1 MSGLFLF
8 LEKTLKALF
17 KPKCFEGNVENALI
31 LTHPLHT
38 PCTLHNFSK
47 LLFCR
52 TGRTCRTGQ
61 TSRTGRTGPTCPT
74 KQPAA
79 NHSKYV
85 LPSPIGGVW
94 GRRLAYNKS
103 RLAYNKSR
111 LAMIAKR
118 LLFWA
123 YKKFT
128 DSSINLFV
136 LRLIQLVL
144 QTCRQ
149 FVLSMPCEHSYSYQ
163 DAQDVRPNLFRCGG
177 ICRPFQ
183 A

>member
-17 KPKCFEGNVENALI
+17 KPKCFEGNVENVLI
-31 LTHPLHT
+31 LTHPPLAR
-38 PCTLHNFSK
+38 CTILVNCCFVGLVRQVGQVGRVRPVRPVRPVRQNN
-47 LLFCR
+47 LL
-52 TGRTCRTGQ
+52 Q
-61 TSRTGRTGPTCPT
+61 TI
-74 KQPAA
+74 A
-79 NHSKYV
+79 NMCS
-85 LPSPIGGVW
+85 PPIGGVG
-94 GRRLAYNKS
+94 GRL
-103 RLAYNKSR
+103 LAYNKSR

-136 LRLIQLVL
+136 LRPIQLVL